1 MQPDATCCDAD
12 LLRLTLP
19 EPGIAHLVLNRVAKR
34 NAISDP
40 LVASIR
46 HAFSSLSDDI
56 ELLCSVGQV
65 SIAALDWAFLS
76 YLSAAL
82 RRVLHTPARGMRRSI
97 RCSSAVL
104 R

>member
-1 MQPDATCCDAD
+1 MKPDATRCDAE

-46 HAFSSLSDDI
+46 HAFARLSDDI
-56 ELLCSVGQV
+56 ELLCSAGQV
-65 SIAALDWAFLS
+65 SISELDWTFLS
-76 YLSAAL
+76 CLSAAL
-82 RRVLHTPARGMRRSI
+82 RRVLHTPARGMRHSI
-97 RCSSAVL
+97 RCRSAVL